1 MLLIS
6 CFVEYLDTAGAWVT
20 LTSLQVDTAGW
31 NSYYFSLSSAEAAAQ
46 EWRFRGESGGA
57 SDDFYNDLLLDD
69 VKFMEAPVYGCTD
82 PFAANY
88 DPNATAD
95 DGSCSYPGC
104 TDPNAINY
112 DPGANTDDGSCIYP
126 QCNALDF
133 CEDFEAGDLT
143 LNGWTT
149 LAASIGCFF
158 NYC

>member
-1 MLLIS
+1 ME
-6 CFVEYLDTAGAWVT
+6 VENVDMSTLATPTLGFDYFSDLGTYTLTGAPNIMYVEVFGYYWSLVT
-20 LTSLQVDTAGW
+20 LTSLKLILQEL
-31 NSYYFSLSSAEAAAQ
+31 NSYYFSLNSAEAAAQ

-57 SDDFYNDLLLDD
+57 SNDFYNDLLLDD

-126 QCNALDF
+126 RV
-133 CEDFEAGDLT
+133 
-143 LNGWTT
+143 
-149 LAASIGCFF
+149 
-158 NYC
+158 